1 MKNPYWQNVVHEL
14 REELSAYGGMLHLY
28 NEQQRALLHRD
39 AASVLKYSNEIEVLV
54 PELVEHRRR
63 RTEATMELA
72 AELQQPPQST
82 LRSLLAFIEPVVRP
96 LLEALIGEVN
106 RLLFKLRRLH
116 EHNHTM
122 LSRLLEAHHEV
133 MQELQPATL
142 NRTYAANGRTRV
154 ALGSLA
160 SLQTAV

>member
-1 MKNPYWQNVVHEL
+1 MKNPYWQNVVNEL

-28 NEQQRALLHRD
+28 HEQQRALLHRD
-39 AASVLKYSNEIEVLV
+39 AASVLKYSNEIEALV

-63 RTEATMELA
+63 RTEATAELA
-72 AELQQPPQST
+72 TELQQPPQST

-106 RLLFKLRRLH
+106 RLLYKVRRLH

-133 MQELQPATL
+133 MQELRPGALTH
-142 NRTYAANGRTRV
+142 TYAANGRTRSAFGAPA
-154 ALGSLA
+154 ALQA
-160 SLQTAV
+160 AV